1 VTALTETLHVAQ
13 HYATKNIRQPCII
26 NVTRL
31 TIIKATC
38 VKNYLTMKT
47 FLPQRK
53 QTSLVLVAVC
63 MLLTGFNKSFAD
75 CRNPDSQSTSL
86 KDSIIVTKGQTNKK
100 YKVKLYPNATS
111 EVLFFSA
118 SGEDGKVYQFY
129 LFDMDGKLI
138 KQTQIRNRETTLISK
153 IEKGTYLFEV
163 FSDDERIQNGNLTV
177 K

>member
-1 VTALTETLHVAQ
+1 
-13 HYATKNIRQPCII
+13 
-26 NVTRL
+26 
-31 TIIKATC
+31 
-38 VKNYLTMKT
+38 MKT
-47 FLPQRK
+47 LLPQRK
-53 QTSLVLVAVC
+53 KTSLIVVAIC

-75 CRNPDSQSTSL
+75 SRNFNSNSAIV
-86 KDSIIVTKGQTNKK
+86 KDSIIITKTQTNKK

-129 LFDMDGKLI
+129 LFDMDGKLV
-138 KQTQIRNRETTLISK
+138 KQTQTRNRETTLISK

-163 FSDDERIQNGNLTV
+163 FSDDERIENGNLTV

>member
-1 VTALTETLHVAQ
+1 M
-13 HYATKNIRQPCII
+13 K
-26 NVTRL
+26 
-31 TIIKATC
+31 TII
-38 VKNYLTMKT
+38 
-47 FLPQRK
+47 PQRK
-53 QTSLVLVAVC
+53 KTSFVLVAVF
-63 MLLTGFNKSFAD
+63 MLLTSFNKSFAD
-75 CRNPDSQSTSL
+75 GGNTYNQSTNF
-86 KDSIIVTKGQTNKK
+86 KDSIIVTKAQTNKK

-129 LFDMDGKLI
+129 LFDMDGKLV

-163 FSDDERIQNGNLTV
+163 FSDDERIESGNLTV

>member
-1 VTALTETLHVAQ
+1 
-13 HYATKNIRQPCII
+13 
-26 NVTRL
+26 
-31 TIIKATC
+31 
-38 VKNYLTMKT
+38 MKT
-47 FLPQRK
+47 LLLQRK
-53 QTSLVLVAVC
+53 KISFVVAAVC

-75 CRNPDSQSTSL
+75 SRNQNSLSTSL
-86 KDSIIVTKGQTNKK
+86 KDSIIVTKTQTNKK

-138 KQTQIRNRETTLISK
+138 KQTQIRNRETTLITK

-163 FSDDERIQNGNLTV
+163 FSDDERIENGNLTV